1 MRRVLLALLA
11 LIAPASAQQFPAPFF
26 FVNGANPYPI
36 CVQVPSVFL
45 NGAPCIPFGSV
56 DIMSR
61 RFSFSGMNP
70 FANQTGPGN
79 QFVTGTDING
89 NFTYAPVLGSAL
101 PNPLIINDL
110 QVLTSASGAGLDAYL
125 ASPAPIGSVAPNTG
139 AFTDLTAFGTV
150 SGSGI
155 NSLFSSPPPIGNGV
169 PSSAAFTTLSATGA
183 VSGSGFD
190 AFLASPPAIGGTA
203 PNTGAFTTLSATGA
217 VSGSGFDAFLASPPA
232 VGSTAPGTGAFTTL
246 SATSTVSGAG
256 FTSRF
261 SAPGPIGDVTP
272 STGAFTNLSAS
283 GTVSGA
289 GFEVLLPADTPKGRL
304 TLTTG
309 TPVMT
314 STVSAATTIYYTPY
328 VGNRIPLWNGS
339 SFVST
344 TFSEVSQATTDT
356 TKSPAAVAA
365 TAVYDLFGWSD
376 AGTSR
381 VTRGPAWTSAT
392 ARGTGAG
399 TSELTRVQGVLV
411 NAVAITNGPA
421 AGFGTYLGSVASN
434 GTSTI
439 DYTFGSAASGGG
451 EARLMVWNMYNRVTA
466 LGDVSDNGANYTYTT
481 ATVRAARASNTNRV
495 TFVSGLA
502 EDAASSHYSVVELCT
517 AAAGANLQTGL
528 GLDTTSAF
536 SSTQSVGYGVGA
548 VATFGLTSSLIIAP
562 QLGVHFI
569 QAVEQGDGTNANTFD
584 ASGLNRLMV
593 QVHN

>member
-190 AFLASPPAIGGTA
+190 AFLASPPA
-203 PNTGAFTTLSATGA
+203 
-217 VSGSGFDAFLASPPA
+217 

-365 TAVYDLFGWSD
+365 TSVYDLFGWSD